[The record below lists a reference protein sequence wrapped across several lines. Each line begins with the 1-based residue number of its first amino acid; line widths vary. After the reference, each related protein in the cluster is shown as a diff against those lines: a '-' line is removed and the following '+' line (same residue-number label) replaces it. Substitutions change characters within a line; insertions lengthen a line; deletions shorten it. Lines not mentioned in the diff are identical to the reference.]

1 MIRGL
6 SLLVLVV
13 LLAAGCGG
21 DERSTQTTTPTTVGG
36 TTGTQGTPTGPPLS
50 VVVYFYRGD
59 RLAPVSVEVP
69 RTRGVANAALQ
80 ALLDGPPNGYT
91 TAIPDGTRG
100 RVVGIAKDGSAALEL
115 PNLSNRADAQVV
127 YTLTRIPRIVGV
139 GYPGIQNPETGE
151 ASDAAMTRARYERY
165 VPPILIESPLAD
177 DQVSTP
183 VRVRGTASVYE
194 ATLVLE
200 LVQNGEVVT
209 KETISASEGAPAR
222 GVFLSSLSGGTAGPA
237 TVVAF
242 APNAAGGPPQHRV
255 EVPVEITP

>member
-1 MIRGL
+1 MTRGL
-6 SLLVLVV
+6 PLLVLVA

-21 DERSTQTTTPTTVGG
+21 NERSTQTSTPTTVGV
-36 TTGTQGTPTGPPLS
+36 TTGTQGTPTGPPLT

-59 RLAPVSVEVP
+59 RLAPVPVEVA

-115 PNLSNRADAQVV
+115 PNLSDRADAQLV

-151 ASDAAMTRARYERY
+151 ASDAAMTRAKYERY
-165 VPPILIESPLAD
+165 VPPILIESPLPN
-177 DQVSTP
+177 DQVSAP

-200 LVQNGEVVT
+200 LVQNDKVVT
-209 KETISASEGAPAR
+209 KQTISASEGAPAR
-222 GVFLSSLSGGTAGPA
+222 GVFLTALSGGKAGPA